1 MKKPIIILLL
11 LFSFVSAQKTIAVL
25 GFDANDKT
33 SKSDDF
39 SIVAYHV
46 DLRVQIMPM
55 PTLKALAKEI
65 SALGFNTLIME
76 WEATYPYKQHSII
89 SNRYAY
95 SREELTEFINYSE
108 GLGLDVI
115 PLQQSLGHAEYI
127 LMHERYAYLRAD
139 KRNLSQI
146 DPTRLDAARD
156 FFTELYSDMLSM
168 HQSKYVHIG
177 GDETRILDC
186 KRCQEAWGDDGE
198 ELGKSKL
205 YVEYMTMIAEI
216 VIAQGKTPLLWAD
229 MILAHPDAIADMPK
243 NVIYIDW
250 NYGWKFDRFG
260 ENPRTL
266 IKKYGLK
273 FWGASSI
280 RSSPDDYHVTSW
292 SKHMKNQAVYV
303 SYARKSGFEG
313 MVLTSWSTS
322 GQYGYEWFWP
332 EVVEIF
338 PLRQVYPHA
347 YPNDAFRMN
356 TLGFIEAVQQEKTFK
371 PKDFA
376 HQYAQQRF
384 GLAAR
389 ESKKL
394 WNILTDESLNNKVI
408 VGSSPLSGIKGLPD
422 NKRVVSTT
430 LAKVRELQAA
440 LTKIVPK
447 KNPKEFA
454 HYHLQIDF
462 REYYLS
468 FRQIQYLVQSTG
480 FSEKNNLEA
489 IKQLEQLLARSVD
502 LNKRFKKLFSGKL
515 YDTEIERLNQYR
527 NKKAILLYQRL
538 TRDR

>member
-1 MKKPIIILLL
+1 MKKSIVILLL
-11 LFSFVSAQKTIAVL
+11 LFSFVSAQGTIAVL

-39 SIVAYHV
+39 SVVAYHV

-65 SALGFNTLIME
+65 STLGFNTLIME

-95 SREELTEFINYSE
+95 SREEVTEFINYSE

-146 DPTRLDAARD
+146 DPTRLDVARD
-156 FFTELYSDMLSM
+156 FFTELYSDMLST
-168 HQSKYVHIG
+168 HQSQYVHIG

-266 IKKYGLK
+266 IKEYGLK

-303 SYARKSGFEG
+303 SYARESGFEG

-322 GQYGYEWFWP
+322 GEYGYEWFWP

-384 GLAAR
+384 GLTAG
-389 ESKKL
+389 ESERL
-394 WNILTDESLNNKVI
+394 WNILTDESLNNKVSI
-408 VGSSPLSGIKGLPD
+408 GSSPLSGIKGLPD
-422 NKRVVSTT
+422 KKRLVSAT
-430 LAKVRELQAA
+430 LGKVRELQAA

-489 IKQLEQLLARSVD
+489 IKQLEQLLARSVE
-502 LNKRFKKLFSGKL
+502 LNKRFKKLFTGTL

-527 NKKAILLYQRL
+527 NKKAILLHQRL

>member
-1 MKKPIIILLL
+1 MKNTIIKLLL
-11 LFSFVSAQKTIAVL
+11 LFSFVSAQETISFD

-33 SKSDDF
+33 SKNDDF
-39 SIVAYHV
+39 SVVAYHV

-65 SALGFNTLIME
+65 SSLGFNTLIME

-95 SREELTEFINYSE
+95 SREEVTEFISYSE

-146 DPTRLDAARD
+146 DPTRLDVARD
-156 FFTELYSDMLSM
+156 FFTELYSDMLST
-168 HQSKYVHIG
+168 HQSQYVHIG

-273 FWGASSI
+273 FWGAPSI

-292 SKHMKNQAVYV
+292 SKHMNNQAVYV
-303 SYARKSGFEG
+303 SYARESGFEG

-356 TLGFIEAVQQEKTFK
+356 TLGFIKAVQQEKTFK

-384 GLAAR
+384 GLTAG
-389 ESKKL
+389 ESEKL

-408 VGSSPLSGIKGLPD
+408 IGSSPLSGIKGLPD
-422 NKRVVSTT
+422 NKRVVSAT
-430 LAKVRELQAA
+430 LEKVRELQAA

-468 FRQIQYLVQSTG
+468 FRQIQYLVQSTA

-489 IKQLEQLLARSVD
+489 INQLDQLLARSVG
-502 LNKRFKKLFSGKL
+502 LNKRFKKLFTGKL

-527 NKKAILLYQRL
+527 NKKAILLHQRL
-538 TRDR
+538 TKDR

>member
-1 MKKPIIILLL
+1 MKNTLSKLLL
-11 LFSFVSAQKTIAVL
+11 LCSFISAQETISFDR
-25 GFDANDKT
+25 FDANDKT
-33 SKSDDF
+33 SKNDDF
-39 SIVAYHV
+39 SVVAYHV

-65 SALGFNTLIME
+65 SSLGFNTLIME

-95 SREELTEFINYSE
+95 SREEVTEFISYSE

-146 DPTRLDAARD
+146 DPTRLDAARE
-156 FFTELYSDMLSM
+156 FFTELYSDMLST
-168 HQSKYVHIG
+168 HQSQYVHIG

-186 KRCQEAWGDDGE
+186 KRCQEAWGEDSE

-229 MILAHPDAIADMPK
+229 MILAHPDAVEDMPK

-280 RSSPDDYHVTSW
+280 RSSPDDYHITSLR
-292 SKHMKNQAVYV
+292 KHMKNQSDYV
-303 SYARKSGFEG
+303 SYARNSNFEG

-356 TLGFIEAVQQEKTFK
+356 TLGFIEAVQQEKIFN

-384 GLAAR
+384 GLSAG
-389 ESKKL
+389 ESEKL
-394 WNILTDESLNNKVI
+394 WIILTDESLNNKVLI
-408 VGSSPLSGIKGLPD
+408 GSSPLSGIKGLPD
-422 NKRVVSTT
+422 KKRLVSAT
-430 LAKVRELQAA
+430 LGKVRELQAA
-440 LTKIVPK
+440 LTKIMPK
-447 KNPKEFA
+447 KNQKEFA

-468 FRQIQYLVQSTG
+468 FRQIQYLVQSTA

-489 IKQLEQLLARSVD
+489 INQLDQLLARSVG
-502 LNKRFKKLFSGKL
+502 LNKRFKKLFTGKL

-527 NKKAILLYQRL
+527 NKKAILLHQRL
-538 TRDR
+538 TKDR

>member
-1 MKKPIIILLL
+1 MKKSIVILLL
-11 LFSFVSAQKTIAVL
+11 LFSFVSAQGTIAVL
-25 GFDANDKT
+25 GFYANDKT

-39 SIVAYHV
+39 SVVAYHV

-65 SALGFNTLIME
+65 STLGFNTLIME

-95 SREELTEFINYSE
+95 SREEVTEFINYSE

-146 DPTRLDAARD
+146 DPTRLDVARD
-156 FFTELYSDMLSM
+156 FFTELYSDMLST
-168 HQSKYVHIG
+168 HQSQYVHIG

-229 MILAHPDAIADMPK
+229 MILAHPNAIADMPK

-266 IKKYGLK
+266 IKEYGLK

-303 SYARKSGFEG
+303 SYARESGFEG

-322 GQYGYEWFWP
+322 GEYGYEWFWP

-376 HQYAQQRF
+376 HQYAQRRF
-384 GLAAR
+384 GLTAG
-389 ESKKL
+389 ESERL
-394 WNILTDESLNNKVI
+394 WNILTDESLNNKVSI
-408 VGSSPLSGIKGLPD
+408 GSSPLSGIKGLPD
-422 NKRVVSTT
+422 NKRVVSVT

-468 FRQIQYLVQSTG
+468 FRQIQYLVQSTD

-489 IKQLEQLLARSVD
+489 IKQLEQLLARSVE
-502 LNKRFKKLFSGKL
+502 LNKRFKKLFTGKL

-527 NKKAILLYQRL
+527 NKKAILLHQRL

>member
-1 MKKPIIILLL
+1 MKKPIVILLL
-11 LFSFVSAQKTIAVL
+11 LFSLVSAQRTIADL
-25 GFDANDKT
+25 GLEGNDKT
-33 SKSDDF
+33 SKSDNF
-39 SIVAYHV
+39 SVVAYHV

-55 PTLKALAKEI
+55 TTLKALAKEI

-95 SREELTEFINYSE
+95 SREEVTEFINYSE

-146 DPTRLDAARD
+146 DPTRLDAARE
-156 FFTELYSDMLSM
+156 FFTELYSDMLST
-168 HQSKYVHIG
+168 HQSQYVHIG

-273 FWGASSI
+273 FWGAPSI

-292 SKHMKNQAVYV
+292 SKHMNNQAVYV
-303 SYARKSGFEG
+303 SYARESGFEG

-384 GLAAR
+384 GLTAG
-389 ESKKL
+389 ESEKL

-408 VGSSPLSGIKGLPD
+408 IGSSPLSGIKGLPD
-422 NKRVVSTT
+422 NKRVVSAT
-430 LAKVRELQAA
+430 LEKVRELQAA

-447 KNPKEFA
+447 KNQKEFA

-468 FRQIQYLVQSTG
+468 FRQIQYLVQSTA
-480 FSEKNNLEA
+480 FSEKNNLKA
-489 IKQLEQLLARSVD
+489 IKQLEQLLARSVE
-502 LNKRFKKLFSGKL
+502 LNKRFKKLFTGKL

-527 NKKAILLYQRL
+527 NKKAILLHQRL

>member
-1 MKKPIIILLL
+1 MKKPIVILLL
-11 LFSFVSAQKTIAVL
+11 LFSFVSAQGTIAVL

-33 SKSDDF
+33 SKSDHF
-39 SIVAYHV
+39 SVVAYHV

-65 SALGFNTLIME
+65 STLGFNTLIME

-95 SREELTEFINYSE
+95 SREEVTEFINYSE

-146 DPTRLDAARD
+146 DPTRLDVARD
-156 FFTELYSDMLSM
+156 FFTELYSDMLST
-168 HQSKYVHIG
+168 HQSQYVHIG

-266 IKKYGLK
+266 IKEYGLK

-303 SYARKSGFEG
+303 SYARESGFEG

-322 GQYGYEWFWP
+322 GEYGYEWFWP

-356 TLGFIEAVQQEKTFK
+356 TLGFIKAVQQEKTFK

-384 GLAAR
+384 GLTAG
-389 ESKKL
+389 ESEKL

-408 VGSSPLSGIKGLPD
+408 IGSSPLSGIKGLLD
-422 NKRVVSTT
+422 NKRVVSAT
-430 LAKVRELQAA
+430 LEKVRELQAA

-480 FSEKNNLEA
+480 FSEKNKLEA
-489 IKQLEQLLARSVD
+489 IKQLEQLLTRSVE
-502 LNKRFKKLFSGKL
+502 LNKRFKKLFTGKL

-527 NKKAILLYQRL
+527 NKKAILLHQRL

>member
-1 MKKPIIILLL
+1 MKKSIVILLL
-11 LFSFVSAQKTIAVL
+11 LFSFVSAQGTIAVL
-25 GFDANDKT
+25 GFYANDKT

-39 SIVAYHV
+39 SVVAYHV

-65 SALGFNTLIME
+65 STLGFNTLIME

-95 SREELTEFINYSE
+95 SREEVTEFINYSE

-146 DPTRLDAARD
+146 DPTRLDVARD
-156 FFTELYSDMLSM
+156 FFTELYSDMLST
-168 HQSKYVHIG
+168 HQSQYVHIG

-205 YVEYMTMIAEI
+205 YVEYMTMISEI

-266 IKKYGLK
+266 IKEYGLK

-292 SKHMKNQAVYV
+292 SKHMKNQVVYV
-303 SYARKSGFEG
+303 SYARESGFEG

-322 GQYGYEWFWP
+322 GEYGYEWFWP

-384 GLAAR
+384 GLTAGQSER
-389 ESKKL
+389 L
-394 WNILTDESLNNKVI
+394 WNILTDESLSNKVI
-408 VGSSPLSGIKGLPD
+408 IGSSPLSGIKGLPD
-422 NKRVVSTT
+422 KKRVVSAT

-440 LTKIVPK
+440 LTKIVPN
-447 KNPKEFA
+447 KNQKEFA

-468 FRQIQYLVQSTG
+468 FRQIQYLVQSTA
-480 FSEKNNLEA
+480 FTEKNNPEA
-489 IKQLEQLLARSVD
+489 IKQLEQLLARSVE
-502 LNKRFKKLFSGKL
+502 LNKRFKKLFTGTL

-527 NKKAILLYQRL
+527 NKKAILLHQRL

>member
-1 MKKPIIILLL
+1 MKKPIVILLL
-11 LFSFVSAQKTIAVL
+11 LFSFVSAQGTIAVL

-33 SKSDDF
+33 SKSDNF
-39 SIVAYHV
+39 SVVAYHV

-65 SALGFNTLIME
+65 STLGFNTLIME

-95 SREELTEFINYSE
+95 SREEVTEFINYSE

-146 DPTRLDAARD
+146 DPTQLDAARD
-156 FFTELYSDMLSM
+156 FFTELYSDMLST
-168 HQSKYVHIG
+168 HQSQYVHIG

-266 IKKYGLK
+266 IKEHGLK
-273 FWGASSI
+273 FWGAPSI

-303 SYARKSGFEG
+303 SYARESGFEG

-322 GQYGYEWFWP
+322 GEYGYEWFWP

-384 GLAAR
+384 GLTAG
-389 ESKKL
+389 ESEKL

-408 VGSSPLSGIKGLPD
+408 IGSSPLSGIKGLPD
-422 NKRVVSTT
+422 NKRVVSAT
-430 LAKVRELQAA
+430 LEKVRELQAA

-502 LNKRFKKLFSGKL
+502 LNKRFKKLFTGKL

-527 NKKAILLYQRL
+527 NKKAILLHQRL

>member
-1 MKKPIIILLL
+1 MKKPIVILLL
-11 LFSFVSAQKTIAVL
+11 LFSFVSAQGTIAVL

-33 SKSDDF
+33 SKSDNF
-39 SIVAYHV
+39 SVVAYHV

-95 SREELTEFINYSE
+95 SREEVTEFINYSE

-146 DPTRLDAARD
+146 DPTRLDVARD
-156 FFTELYSDMLSM
+156 FFTELYSDMLST
-168 HQSKYVHIG
+168 HQSQYVHIG

-186 KRCQEAWGDDGE
+186 KRCQEKWGDDGE

-266 IKKYGLK
+266 IKEYGLK

-303 SYARKSGFEG
+303 SYARESGFEG

-322 GQYGYEWFWP
+322 GEYGYEWFWP

-356 TLGFIEAVQQEKTFK
+356 TLGFIKAVQQEKTFK

-384 GLAAR
+384 GLTAG
-389 ESKKL
+389 ESEKL

-408 VGSSPLSGIKGLPD
+408 IGSSPLSGIKGLPD
-422 NKRVVSTT
+422 NKRVVSAT
-430 LAKVRELQAA
+430 LEKVRELQAA

-468 FRQIQYLVQSTG
+468 FRQIQYLVQSTA
-480 FSEKNNLEA
+480 FSEKNNIEA
-489 IKQLEQLLARSVD
+489 IKQLEQLLARSVE
-502 LNKRFKKLFSGKL
+502 LNKRFKKLFTGKL

-527 NKKAILLYQRL
+527 NKKAILLHQRL

>member
-1 MKKPIIILLL
+1 MKKPIVILLL
-11 LFSFVSAQKTIAVL
+11 LFSFVSAQGTIAVL

-33 SKSDDF
+33 SKSDNF
-39 SIVAYHV
+39 SVVAYHV

-65 SALGFNTLIME
+65 STLGFNTLIME

-95 SREELTEFINYSE
+95 SREEVTEFINYSE

-146 DPTRLDAARD
+146 DPTRLDVARD
-156 FFTELYSDMLSM
+156 FFTELYSDMLST
-168 HQSKYVHIG
+168 HQSQYVHIG

-266 IKKYGLK
+266 IKEYGLK

-303 SYARKSGFEG
+303 SYARESGFEG

-322 GQYGYEWFWP
+322 GEYGYEWFWP

-384 GLAAR
+384 GLTAG
-389 ESKKL
+389 ESERL

-408 VGSSPLSGIKGLPD
+408 IGSSPLSGIKGLPD
-422 NKRVVSTT
+422 NKRVVSAA

-468 FRQIQYLVQSTG
+468 FRQIQYLVQSTA

-489 IKQLEQLLARSVD
+489 IKQLEQLLARSVE
-502 LNKRFKKLFSGKL
+502 LNKRFKKLFTGKL

-527 NKKAILLYQRL
+527 NKKAILLHQRL

>member
-1 MKKPIIILLL
+1 MKKPIVILLL
-11 LFSFVSAQKTIAVL
+11 LFSFVSAQGTIADL
-25 GFDANDKT
+25 GLEGNDKT
-33 SKSDDF
+33 SKSDNF
-39 SIVAYHV
+39 SVVAYHV

-65 SALGFNTLIME
+65 YALGFNTLIME

-146 DPTRLDAARD
+146 DPTQLDAARD
-156 FFTELYSDMLSM
+156 FFTELYSDMLST
-168 HQSKYVHIG
+168 HQSQYVHIG

-186 KRCQEAWGDDGE
+186 KRCQEKWGDDGE

-273 FWGASSI
+273 FWGAPSI

-292 SKHMKNQAVYV
+292 SKHMNNQAVYV
-303 SYARKSGFEG
+303 SYARESGFEG

-384 GLAAR
+384 GLTAG
-389 ESKKL
+389 ESEKL

-408 VGSSPLSGIKGLPD
+408 IGSSPLSGIKGLPD
-422 NKRVVSTT
+422 NKRVVSAT
-430 LAKVRELQAA
+430 LEKVRELQAA

-447 KNPKEFA
+447 KNQKEFA

-468 FRQIQYLVQSTG
+468 FRQIQYLVQSTA
-480 FSEKNNLEA
+480 FSEKNNLKA
-489 IKQLEQLLARSVD
+489 IKQLEQLLARSVE
-502 LNKRFKKLFSGKL
+502 LNKRFKKLFTGKL

-527 NKKAILLYQRL
+527 NKKAILLHQRL

>member
-1 MKKPIIILLL
+1 MKKSIVILLL
-11 LFSFVSAQKTIAVL
+11 LFSFVSAQGTIAVL
-25 GFDANDKT
+25 GFYANDKT

-39 SIVAYHV
+39 SVVAYHV

-65 SALGFNTLIME
+65 STLGFNTLIME

-95 SREELTEFINYSE
+95 SREEVTEFINYSE

-146 DPTRLDAARD
+146 DPTRLDVARD
-156 FFTELYSDMLSM
+156 FFTELYSDMLST
-168 HQSKYVHIG
+168 HQSQYVHIG

-266 IKKYGLK
+266 IKEYGLK

-292 SKHMKNQAVYV
+292 SKHMKNQVVYV
-303 SYARKSGFEG
+303 SYARESGFEG

-322 GQYGYEWFWP
+322 GEYGYEWFWP

-384 GLAAR
+384 GLTAG
-389 ESKKL
+389 ESERL
-394 WNILTDESLNNKVI
+394 WNILTDESLNNKVSI
-408 VGSSPLSGIKGLPD
+408 GSSPLSGIKGLPD
-422 NKRVVSTT
+422 NKRVVSAT
-430 LAKVRELQAA
+430 LEKVRELQAA

-489 IKQLEQLLARSVD
+489 IKQLEQLLARSVE
-502 LNKRFKKLFSGKL
+502 LNKRFKKLFTGKL

-527 NKKAILLYQRL
+527 NKKAILLHQRL

>member
-1 MKKPIIILLL
+1 MKKSIVILLL
-11 LFSFVSAQKTIAVL
+11 LFSFVSAQGTIAVL
-25 GFDANDKT
+25 GFYANDKT

-39 SIVAYHV
+39 SVVAYHV

-65 SALGFNTLIME
+65 STLGFNTLIME

-95 SREELTEFINYSE
+95 SREEVTEFINYSE

-146 DPTRLDAARD
+146 DPTRLDVARD
-156 FFTELYSDMLSM
+156 FFTELYSDMLST
-168 HQSKYVHIG
+168 HQSQYVHIG

-205 YVEYMTMIAEI
+205 YVEYMTMISEI

-266 IKKYGLK
+266 IKEYGLK

-303 SYARKSGFEG
+303 SYARESGFEG

-322 GQYGYEWFWP
+322 GEYGYEWFWP

-376 HQYAQQRF
+376 HQYAQRRF
-384 GLAAR
+384 GLTAG
-389 ESKKL
+389 ESERL
-394 WNILTDESLNNKVI
+394 WNILTDESLNNKVSI
-408 VGSSPLSGIKGLPD
+408 GSSPLSGIKGLPD
-422 NKRVVSTT
+422 NKRVVSVT

-447 KNPKEFA
+447 KNQKEFA

-489 IKQLEQLLARSVD
+489 IKQLEQLLARSVE
-502 LNKRFKKLFSGKL
+502 LNKRFKKLFTGKL

-527 NKKAILLYQRL
+527 NKKAILLHQRL

>member
-1 MKKPIIILLL
+1 MKKPIVILLL
-11 LFSFVSAQKTIAVL
+11 LFSFVSAQGTIAVL
-25 GFDANDKT
+25 GFDTNDKT

-39 SIVAYHV
+39 SVVAYHV

-65 SALGFNTLIME
+65 STLGFNTLIME

-95 SREELTEFINYSE
+95 SREEVTEFINYSE

-146 DPTRLDAARD
+146 DPTRLDVARD
-156 FFTELYSDMLSM
+156 FFTELYSDMLST
-168 HQSKYVHIG
+168 HQSQYVHIG

-216 VIAQGKTPLLWAD
+216 VIAQGKPPLLWAD

-303 SYARKSGFEG
+303 SYARESGFEG

-356 TLGFIEAVQQEKTFK
+356 TLGFIKAVQQEKTFK

-384 GLAAR
+384 GLTAG
-389 ESKKL
+389 ESEKL

-408 VGSSPLSGIKGLPD
+408 IGSSPLSGIKGLPD
-422 NKRVVSTT
+422 NKRVVSAT

-447 KNPKEFA
+447 KNQKEFA

-489 IKQLEQLLARSVD
+489 IKQLEKLLARSVE
-502 LNKRFKKLFSGKL
+502 LNKRFKKLFTGKL

-527 NKKAILLYQRL
+527 NKKAILLHQKL

>member
-1 MKKPIIILLL
+1 
-11 LFSFVSAQKTIAVL
+11 
-25 GFDANDKT
+25 
-33 SKSDDF
+33 
-39 SIVAYHV
+39 
-46 DLRVQIMPM
+46 M

-146 DPTRLDAARD
+146 DPTQLDAARD
-156 FFTELYSDMLSM
+156 FFTELYSDMLST
-168 HQSKYVHIG
+168 HQSQYVHIG

-186 KRCQEAWGDDGE
+186 KRCQEKWGDDGE

-273 FWGASSI
+273 FWGAPSI

-292 SKHMKNQAVYV
+292 SKHMNNQAVYV
-303 SYARKSGFEG
+303 SYARESGFEG

-384 GLAAR
+384 GLTAG
-389 ESKKL
+389 ESEKL

-408 VGSSPLSGIKGLPD
+408 IGSSPLSGIKGLSD
-422 NKRVVSTT
+422 NKRVVSAT
-430 LAKVRELQAA
+430 LEKVRELQAA

-447 KNPKEFA
+447 KNQKEFA

-468 FRQIQYLVQSTG
+468 FRQIQYLVQSTA

-489 IKQLEQLLARSVD
+489 IKQLEQLLARSVE
-502 LNKRFKKLFSGKL
+502 LNKRFKKLFTGKL

-527 NKKAILLYQRL
+527 NKKAILLHQRL

>member
-1 MKKPIIILLL
+1 MKKPIVILLL
-11 LFSFVSAQKTIAVL
+11 LFSFVSAQGTIAVL

-33 SKSDDF
+33 SKSDNF
-39 SIVAYHV
+39 SVVAYHV

-95 SREELTEFINYSE
+95 SREEVTEFINYSE

-115 PLQQSLGHAEYI
+115 PLQQSLGHTEYI

-146 DPTRLDAARD
+146 DPTRLDVARD
-156 FFTELYSDMLSM
+156 FFTELYSDMLST
-168 HQSKYVHIG
+168 HQSQYVHIG

-205 YVEYMTMIAEI
+205 YVEYMTMISEI

-303 SYARKSGFEG
+303 SYARESGFEG

-322 GQYGYEWFWP
+322 GEYGYEWFWP

-384 GLAAR
+384 GLTAGQSER
-389 ESKKL
+389 L
-394 WNILTDESLNNKVI
+394 WNILTDESLSNKVI
-408 VGSSPLSGIKGLPD
+408 IGSSPLSGIKGLPD
-422 NKRVVSTT
+422 KKRVVSAT

-447 KNPKEFA
+447 KNQKEFA

-489 IKQLEQLLARSVD
+489 IKQLEQLLARSVE
-502 LNKRFKKLFSGKL
+502 LNKRFKKLFTGKL

-527 NKKAILLYQRL
+527 NKKAILLRQRL

>member
-1 MKKPIIILLL
+1 MKKSIVILLL
-11 LFSFVSAQKTIAVL
+11 LFSFVSAQGTIAVL
-25 GFDANDKT
+25 GFYANDKT

-39 SIVAYHV
+39 SVVAYHV

-65 SALGFNTLIME
+65 STLGFNTLIME

-95 SREELTEFINYSE
+95 SREEVTEFINYSE

-146 DPTRLDAARD
+146 DPTRLDVARD
-156 FFTELYSDMLSM
+156 FFTELYSDMLST
-168 HQSKYVHIG
+168 HQSQYVHIG

-205 YVEYMTMIAEI
+205 YVEYMTMISEI

-303 SYARKSGFEG
+303 SYARESGFEG

-322 GQYGYEWFWP
+322 GEYGYEWFWP

-376 HQYAQQRF
+376 HQYAQRRF
-384 GLAAR
+384 GLTAG
-389 ESKKL
+389 ESERL
-394 WNILTDESLNNKVI
+394 WNILTDESLNNKVSI
-408 VGSSPLSGIKGLPD
+408 GSSPLSGIKGLPD
-422 NKRVVSTT
+422 NKRVVSVT

-489 IKQLEQLLARSVD
+489 IKQLEQLLARSVE
-502 LNKRFKKLFSGKL
+502 LNKRFKKLFTGKL

-527 NKKAILLYQRL
+527 NKKAILLHQRL

>member
-1 MKKPIIILLL
+1 MKKPIVILLL
-11 LFSFVSAQKTIAVL
+11 LFSFVSAQGTIAVL

-33 SKSDDF
+33 SKSDHF
-39 SIVAYHV
+39 SVVAYHV

-55 PTLKALAKEI
+55 TTLKALAKEI

-95 SREELTEFINYSE
+95 SREEVTEFINYSE

-146 DPTRLDAARD
+146 DPTRLDAARE
-156 FFTELYSDMLSM
+156 FFTELYSDMLST
-168 HQSKYVHIG
+168 HQSQYVHIG

-266 IKKYGLK
+266 IKEHGLK
-273 FWGASSI
+273 FWGAPSI

-292 SKHMKNQAVYV
+292 SKHMNNQAVYV
-303 SYARKSGFEG
+303 SYARESGFEG

-356 TLGFIEAVQQEKTFK
+356 TLGFIKAVQQEKTFK

-384 GLAAR
+384 GLTAG
-389 ESKKL
+389 ESEKL

-408 VGSSPLSGIKGLPD
+408 IGSSPLSGIKGLPD
-422 NKRVVSTT
+422 NKRVVSAT
-430 LAKVRELQAA
+430 LEKVRELQAA

-468 FRQIQYLVQSTG
+468 FRQIQYLVQSTA
-480 FSEKNNLEA
+480 FSEKNNLKA
-489 IKQLEQLLARSVD
+489 IKQLEQLLARSVE
-502 LNKRFKKLFSGKL
+502 LNKRFKKLFTGKL

-527 NKKAILLYQRL
+527 NKKAILLHQRL

>member
-1 MKKPIIILLL
+1 MKKSIVILLL
-11 LFSFVSAQKTIAVL
+11 LFSFVSAQGTIAVL
-25 GFDANDKT
+25 GLYANDKT
-33 SKSDDF
+33 SKSDNF
-39 SIVAYHV
+39 SVVAYHV

-65 SALGFNTLIME
+65 STLGFNTLIME

-95 SREELTEFINYSE
+95 SREEVTEFINYSE

-146 DPTRLDAARD
+146 DPTRLDVARD
-156 FFTELYSDMLSM
+156 FFTELYSDMLST
-168 HQSKYVHIG
+168 HQSQYVHIG

-266 IKKYGLK
+266 IKEYGLK

-303 SYARKSGFEG
+303 SYARESGFEG

-322 GQYGYEWFWP
+322 GEYGYEWFWP

-376 HQYAQQRF
+376 HQYAQRRF
-384 GLAAR
+384 GLTAG
-389 ESKKL
+389 ESERL
-394 WNILTDESLNNKVI
+394 WNILTDESLSNKVI
-408 VGSSPLSGIKGLPD
+408 IGSSPLSGIKGLPD
-422 NKRVVSTT
+422 SKRVVSAT
-430 LAKVRELQAA
+430 LVKVRELQAA

-489 IKQLEQLLARSVD
+489 IKQLEQLLARSVE
-502 LNKRFKKLFSGKL
+502 LNKRFKKLFTGKL

-527 NKKAILLYQRL
+527 NKKAILLHQRL

>member
-1 MKKPIIILLL
+1 MKKSIVILLL
-11 LFSFVSAQKTIAVL
+11 LFSFVSAQGTIAVL
-25 GFDANDKT
+25 GFYANDKT

-39 SIVAYHV
+39 SVVAYHV

-65 SALGFNTLIME
+65 STLGFNTLIME

-95 SREELTEFINYSE
+95 SREEVTEFINYSE

-146 DPTRLDAARD
+146 DPTRLDVARD
-156 FFTELYSDMLSM
+156 FFTELYSDMLST
-168 HQSKYVHIG
+168 HQSQYVHIG

-205 YVEYMTMIAEI
+205 YVEYMTMISEI

-303 SYARKSGFEG
+303 SYARESGFEG

-322 GQYGYEWFWP
+322 GEYGYEWFWP

-376 HQYAQQRF
+376 HQYAQRRF
-384 GLAAR
+384 GLTAG
-389 ESKKL
+389 ESERL
-394 WNILTDESLNNKVI
+394 WNILTDESLSNKVI
-408 VGSSPLSGIKGLPD
+408 IGSSPLSGIKGLPD
-422 NKRVVSTT
+422 KKRVVSAT

-447 KNPKEFA
+447 KNQKEFA

-489 IKQLEQLLARSVD
+489 IKQLEQLLARSVE
-502 LNKRFKKLFSGKL
+502 LNKRFKKLFTGKL

-527 NKKAILLYQRL
+527 NKKAILLHQRL

>member
-1 MKKPIIILLL
+1 MKKSIVILLL
-11 LFSFVSAQKTIAVL
+11 LFSFVSAQGTIAVL
-25 GFDANDKT
+25 GFYANDKT

-39 SIVAYHV
+39 SVVAYHV

-65 SALGFNTLIME
+65 STLGFNTLIME

-95 SREELTEFINYSE
+95 SREEVTEFINYSE

-146 DPTRLDAARD
+146 DPTRLDVARD
-156 FFTELYSDMLSM
+156 FFTELYSDMLST
-168 HQSKYVHIG
+168 HQSQYVHIG

-303 SYARKSGFEG
+303 SYARESGFEG

-322 GQYGYEWFWP
+322 GEYGYEWFWP

-376 HQYAQQRF
+376 HQYAQRRF
-384 GLAAR
+384 GLTAG
-389 ESKKL
+389 ESERL
-394 WNILTDESLNNKVI
+394 WNILTDESLNNKVSI
-408 VGSSPLSGIKGLPD
+408 GSSPLSGIKGLPD
-422 NKRVVSTT
+422 NKRVVSVT

-489 IKQLEQLLARSVD
+489 IKQLEQLLARSVE
-502 LNKRFKKLFSGKL
+502 LNKRFKKLFTGKL

-527 NKKAILLYQRL
+527 NKKAILLRQRL

>member
-1 MKKPIIILLL
+1 MKKPIVILLL
-11 LFSFVSAQKTIAVL
+11 LFSFVSAQGTIAVL

-33 SKSDDF
+33 SKSDNF
-39 SIVAYHV
+39 SVVAYHV

-65 SALGFNTLIME
+65 STLGFNTLIME

-95 SREELTEFINYSE
+95 SREEVTEFINYSE

-146 DPTRLDAARD
+146 DPTRLDVARD
-156 FFTELYSDMLSM
+156 FFTELYSDMLST
-168 HQSKYVHIG
+168 HQSQYVHIG

-266 IKKYGLK
+266 IKEYGLK

-303 SYARKSGFEG
+303 SYARESGFEG

-322 GQYGYEWFWP
+322 GEYGYEWFWP

-384 GLAAR
+384 GLTAG
-389 ESKKL
+389 ESERL
-394 WNILTDESLNNKVI
+394 WNILTDESLSNKVI
-408 VGSSPLSGIKGLPD
+408 IGSSPLSGIKGLPD
-422 NKRVVSTT
+422 KKRVVSAT

-447 KNPKEFA
+447 KNQKEFA

-489 IKQLEQLLARSVD
+489 IKQLEQLLARSVE
-502 LNKRFKKLFSGKL
+502 LNKRFKKLFTGKL

-527 NKKAILLYQRL
+527 NKKAILLHQRL

>member
-1 MKKPIIILLL
+1 MKKPIVILLL
-11 LFSFVSAQKTIAVL
+11 LFSFVSAQGTIAVL

-33 SKSDDF
+33 SKSDNF
-39 SIVAYHV
+39 SVVAYHV

-65 SALGFNTLIME
+65 YALGFNTLIME

-95 SREELTEFINYSE
+95 SREEVTEFINYSE

-156 FFTELYSDMLSM
+156 FFTELYSDMLST
-168 HQSKYVHIG
+168 HQSQYVHIG

-356 TLGFIEAVQQEKTFK
+356 TLGFIEAVEQEKTFK

-384 GLAAR
+384 GLTAG
-389 ESKKL
+389 ESERL
-394 WNILTDESLNNKVI
+394 WNILTDESLNNKVSI
-408 VGSSPLSGIKGLPD
+408 GSSPLSGIKGLSD
-422 NKRVVSTT
+422 NKRVVSVT
-430 LAKVRELQAA
+430 LAKVRELQTA

-489 IKQLEQLLARSVD
+489 IKQLEQLLTRSVE
-502 LNKRFKKLFSGKL
+502 LNKRFKKLFTGKL

-527 NKKAILLYQRL
+527 NKKAILLHQRL